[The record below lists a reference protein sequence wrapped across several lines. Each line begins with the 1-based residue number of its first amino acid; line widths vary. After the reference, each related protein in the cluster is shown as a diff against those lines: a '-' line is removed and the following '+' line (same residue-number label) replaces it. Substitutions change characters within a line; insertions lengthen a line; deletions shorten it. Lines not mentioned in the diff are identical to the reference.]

1 MERSIMK
8 LGTRGIWAS
17 LEGLALP
24 ERIETAQRFERLG
37 YSALW
42 HPMAMQRDLMVVA
55 SQVLAETDEL
65 ILATGII
72 PIFERAPA
80 VMAAA
85 HRTLDE
91 QSGGRFLLGL
101 GVSHAPIVEGM
112 HGLTYGPPLTSMRN
126 YLDAMDRGP
135 DFSIFQS
142 LDSEAPFAPDPEGS
156 KAPVVQTGPPRVLA
170 ALGPKMLALSRDRA
184 QGAHPYFMP
193 PAHTKEARKILGP
206 DAFLCPEVKV
216 VLESDPTKARNAAR
230 AAGATNIALENYRK
244 SWRKYGLG
252 DADFAKGGSDRLIDE
267 TVAWGSLTEVEA
279 FLESH
284 LDAGATQVCIQ
295 FVHPDGMGAG
305 LDWDAIEALAPGR

>member
-1 MERSIMK
+1 ME
-8 LGTRGIWAS
+8 LGPRGIWVS
-17 LEGLALP
+17 LEALDSKGRA
-24 ERIETAQRFERLG
+24 EAAKKIERLG
-37 YSALW
+37 YTALW

-55 SQVLAETDEL
+55 SQLLAETQDL
-65 ILATGII
+65 VVATGII

-80 VMAAA
+80 VMAAGHFA
-85 HRTLDE
+85 LNE

-135 DFSIFQS
+135 DMSV
-142 LDSEAPFAPDPEGS
+142 LLGPEAAPSD
-156 KAPVVQTGPPRVLA
+156 APPVQTGPPRVLA

-193 PAHTKEARKILGP
+193 PAHTAEAREILGSEP
-206 DAFLCPEVKV
+206 LLVPEVKV

-244 SWRKYGLG
+244 TWRKYGLE
-252 DADFAKGGSDRLIDE
+252 DADFEDGGSDRLIDE
-267 TVAWGSLTEVEA
+267 TVAWGTETQIED
-279 FLESH
+279 FLQRH
-284 LDAGATQVCIQ
+284 LDAGATQICIH
-295 FVHPDGMGAG
+295 FVDPEGRYGEVP
-305 LDWDAIEALAPGR
+305 WRAIEALAPSR

>member
-1 MERSIMK
+1 MK

-17 LEGLALP
+17 LENLELP
-24 ERIETAQRFERLG
+24 DRIDSAQRLERLG
-37 YSALW
+37 YGALW
-42 HPMAMQRDLMVVA
+42 QPMAMQRDLMVVS
-55 SQVLAETDEL
+55 SQILAETSDL

-101 GVSHAPIVEGM
+101 GVSHPPIVEQM
-112 HGLTYGPPLTSMRN
+112 HGLVYGPPLTSMRN

-135 DFSIFQS
+135 DMSIF
-142 LDSEAPFAPDPEGS
+142 LGPEAGPGDAPP
-156 KAPVVQTGPPRVLA
+156 VQTGPPRVLA

-193 PAHTKEARKILGP
+193 PAHTRDAREILGP

-216 VLESDPTKARNAAR
+216 VFETNATKARDAAR

-244 SWRKYGLG
+244 TWRRYGFE
-252 DADFAKGGSDRLIDE
+252 DADFENGGSDRLIDE
-267 TVAWGSLTEVEA
+267 NVAWGNETQIED
-279 FLESH
+279 FLQAH
-284 LDAGATQVCIQ
+284 LDAGATQVCIHC
-295 FVHPDGMGAG
+295 VNPDGMGAG
-305 LDWDAIEALAPGR
+305 LDWRAVEAMAPA